1 MYLKGSLI
9 DPPSGWKYGF
19 PKELDRDLVTGRE
32 LREWII
38 ANGYPYEVM
47 ASFPNGFPIRV
58 IANIDESND
67 VASLQATIDSQ
78 SIMIQEL
85 IQERDEARK
94 EYCTVVS
101 CLCKGE
107 VTPAKVAQQRGWD
120 CFIIKE
126 ENNNG

>member
-1 MYLKGSLI
+1 MYLMGSLI
-9 DPPSGWKYGF
+9 DPPSGWLYGF

-32 LREWII
+32 LREWVVE
-38 ANGYPYEVM
+38 NGYPRSVM
-47 ASFPNGFPIRV
+47 DSYCNCFPIR
-58 IANIDESND
+58 IIDKPNVPD
-67 VASLQATIDSQ
+67 LASMQATIDSQ

-107 VTPAKVAQQRGWD
+107 VTPAKIAKQRGWD
-120 CFIIKE
+120 CFIVKE